1 MMSGVL
7 LSVSLLASAVAD
19 ALNPFVERGELVG
32 GVSVLVDGDRTVV
45 DCVGFADAETKRP
58 VTVDD
63 VFMQCSQTKGFCG
76 VTAAILIEE
85 ERLGL
90 DDPVSRYLPEFA
102 CKSNLTVRM
111 CLNHTAGFDFELPN
125 YEAMGGWHRRMP
137 FRSVAAVAAS
147 LPLLFKPGTKV
158 RYSNVGIDVAAAV
171 IEVVSRQRWEDF
183 LKARVLD
190 PLDMAATTFRPS
202 SDVLKRRMS
211 LYSLDS
217 RRLPRKVDAMPQ
229 MAPPYDDDRVFPS
242 AGAGLWTTVRDQLKF
257 YRMLMNLGRG
267 DNGVRILKEETVRKL
282 LARSTRPRGV
292 RNIYGDIDDDYSL
305 GLVAP
310 PEDTDDAW
318 FGHGGAWGTQAMVN
332 YHRKQLSLWA
342 YQLEGM
348 PPHPWKEA
356 RERVAEDYFKRRIE
370 SGSVDAHTGRLN

>member
-1 MMSGVL
+1 MSGVL

-19 ALNPFVERGELVG
+19 VLNPYVERGELVG
-32 GVSVLVDGDRTVV
+32 GVSVLVDGERTVV
-45 DCVGFADAETKRP
+45 DCVGFADAETRRP
-58 VTVDD
+58 ATVDD
-63 VFMQCSQTKGFCG
+63 LFMQCSQTKGFCG

-85 ERLGL
+85 GRLGL
-90 DDPVSRYLPEFA
+90 DDPVFRHLPEFV
-102 CKSNLTVRM
+102 CKSNITVRM

-137 FRSVAAVAAS
+137 LRSVASVAAG
-147 LPLLFKPGTKV
+147 LPLLFEPGTKV

-171 IEVVSRQRWEDF
+171 VEAVSGRRWEDF
-183 LKARVLD
+183 LKERVLD
-190 PLDMAATTFRPS
+190 PLDMTATTFRPS
-202 SDVLKRRMS
+202 AVALKHRMS

-267 DNGVRILKEETVRKL
+267 ANGVRILKEETVKRL
-282 LARSTRPRGV
+282 LARSTRPKSIT
-292 RNIYGDIDDDYSL
+292 NIYGDVDDDYSL

-356 RERVAEDYFKRRIE
+356 LERVAEDFFKQGRNVK
-370 SGSVDAHTGRLN
+370 SVNAHTGRKN

>member
-1 MMSGVL
+1 MSGVL

-19 ALNPFVERGELVG
+19 VLNPYVERGELVG
-32 GVSVLVDGDRTVV
+32 GVSVLVDGERTVV

-63 VFMQCSQTKGFCG
+63 LFMQCSQTKGFCG

-85 ERLGL
+85 GRLGL
-90 DDPVSRYLPEFA
+90 DDPVFRHLPEFV
-102 CKSNLTVRM
+102 CKSNITVRM
-111 CLNHTAGFDFELPN
+111 CLNHTAGFDFELLN

-137 FRSVAAVAAS
+137 LRSVAVVAAG
-147 LPLLFKPGTKV
+147 LPLLFEPGTKV

-171 IEVVSRQRWEDF
+171 VEAVSGRRWENF
-183 LKARVLD
+183 LKERVLD
-190 PLDMAATTFRPS
+190 PLDMTATTFRPPA
-202 SDVLKRRMS
+202 VALKRRMS

-267 DNGVRILKEETVRKL
+267 ANGVRILKEETVKRL
-282 LARSTRPRGV
+282 LARSTRPKSIT
-292 RNIYGDIDDDYSL
+292 NIYGDVDDDYSL

-356 RERVAEDYFKRRIE
+356 LERVAEDFFKQGRRVK
-370 SGSVDAHTGRLN
+370 SVNAHTGRKN